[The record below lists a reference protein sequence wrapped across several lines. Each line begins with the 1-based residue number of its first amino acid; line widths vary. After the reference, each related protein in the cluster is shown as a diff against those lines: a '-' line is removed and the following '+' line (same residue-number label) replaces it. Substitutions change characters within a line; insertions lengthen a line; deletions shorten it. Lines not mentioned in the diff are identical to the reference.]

1 MLAKVPKKRGDGR
14 TSFRSLVAYV
24 TRAENDAA
32 DVEVFTNCLS
42 LDTAPSEMRAVANR
56 SARVR
61 DPVFHFVISWRDGEQ
76 PDSAQAFEAGHVAL
90 DALGMP
96 TDEHQHVFALHRDTD
111 NVHLHVV
118 VNRVNLE
125 TGRAMHPGLSYLKLD
140 RCMRELELRQGW
152 QHDRGPYV
160 VVERDG
166 QPVIERDRAH
176 RQEKE
181 SRPARARDMEAFA
194 GMESL
199 ATYIQ
204 GEAKRD
210 VLAVL
215 KESGATWQDV
225 HEALAK
231 HGLELRIRGQGL
243 GIHAKHRDDLTP
255 VKASSLHELLGKG
268 RLEKRL
274 GPWAEPARMIRVS
287 DAERRYLERETDD
300 VRTVRREQRAR
311 LRADLRARYDRHHE
325 QQRREYDAARRQMRT
340 RHQAEYRALL
350 ERHRIVRGQVRNSG
364 LPAIERKAAY
374 SISAFERARDLEI
387 LREQQSEERAN
398 LVRPLTYREWV
409 EMMARQGDEAAIAQL
424 RGWAYAERRR
434 HKRQQEPDYRNRITG
449 LLQDDHDPLPPK
461 RARAMERWN
470 WQVDTAT
477 GNVDYLRRGERQFTD
492 EGWAVVFRSNDAESD
507 IMLAGLLLARQKF
520 GRDIDVQGNE
530 DFRERTVRLAVE
542 HRVDVRFGDAMM
554 EAQRLNLIRLLAQ
567 QEEAERLRA
576 AQKARSVQP
585 RQRMVSEPSGLAPK
599 PELAPPSPT
608 LSPDGPDR

>member
-24 TRAENDAA
+24 TRAENEAA

-42 LDTAPSEMRAVANR
+42 LDTASAEMRAVADR

-61 DPVFHFVISWRDGEQ
+61 DPVFHFVISWRDGDQ
-76 PDSAQAFEAGHVAL
+76 PDSDQAFGAGRAAL
-90 DALGMP
+90 NALGMSP
-96 TDEHQHVFALHRDTD
+96 DDYQHVFALHRDTD

-125 TGRAMHPGLSYLKLD
+125 TGRAVHPGLSYLKLD
-140 RCMRELELRQGW
+140 RCMRELELQQGW

-166 QPVIERDRAH
+166 QPFIERDHSR
-176 RQEKE
+176 RQEKD

-194 GMESL
+194 GVESL
-199 ATYIQ
+199 ATYIH
-204 GEAKRD
+204 GEPKRE

-215 KESGATWQDV
+215 KDASATWQDV

-231 HGLELRIRGQGL
+231 HGLELRIKGQGFA
-243 GIHAKHRDDLTP
+243 IHVKERDDLTP
-255 VKASSLHELLGKG
+255 VKASSVHESLGRG
-268 RLEKRL
+268 RLERRL
-274 GPWAEPARMIRVS
+274 GPWVEPARMIRVS
-287 DAERRYLERETDD
+287 DAERSYLERETDN
-300 VRTVRREQRAR
+300 VRAVRREQRAR
-311 LRADLRARYDRHHE
+311 MRADLRAQYDSHHE
-325 QQRREYDAARRQMRT
+325 QQRREYDAMRRQMRI
-340 RHQAEYRALL
+340 RHLAEYRGLL
-350 ERHRIVRGQVRNSG
+350 ERHRTVRGRIRNSS

-374 SISAFERARDLEI
+374 SVSAFERARELEV
-387 LREQQSEERAN
+387 LRAEQSGERAN
-398 LVRPLTYREWV
+398 LARPLTYREWV

-424 RGWAYAERRR
+424 RGWAYAERRQ

-449 LLQDDHDPLPPK
+449 LVRDDCDPLPPK
-461 RARAMERWN
+461 RARAMEHWS
-470 WQVDTAT
+470 WQVDAAT
-477 GNVDYLRRGERQFTD
+477 GNVDYLRQGARQFTD
-492 EGWAVVFRSNDAESD
+492 EGWAVVFRSNDAEPD

-520 GRDIDVQGNE
+520 GRDIDVQGSE

-576 AQKARSVQP
+576 VQKAKP
-585 RQRMVSEPSGLAPK
+585 LPPQRVVSEPPRPAPR
-599 PELAPPSPT
+599 PEPTPLPSP
-608 LSPDGPDR
+608 SPDGPDR